1 MASSFDSDERFFQLL
16 HRAVEAGASDIHLKV
31 GQPPAVRIR
40 GDVVYF
46 KTDRLTPEDTFAIAH
61 HIAGERQQ
69 LERIAEWDTS
79 YLLPTGQRFRTNI
92 YRQRATLA
100 IVMRIIPSKIPTFED
115 LGLLPVYRTL
125 AEKERGIVLVV
136 GASGN
141 GKSTSLASMIADL
154 NARKPLH
161 IVTIEDPIEYIHED
175 NYSSIS
181 QREIGT
187 DTQTFGGALRAA
199 LRQDPDVI
207 MVGEI
212 RDEDTMDTAL
222 KAAETG
228 HLVLSTLHTPDVAR
242 TVGRILAL
250 SPSADINE
258 LRDRISQNLQGIIAQ
273 RLLPKKD
280 NSGVVLAAEIL
291 VASGTVRESIRRPDG
306 NPTLKELMER
316 GASPYGM
323 QTFEM
328 HVRGML
334 QAGLVDRETAK
345 NALAI

>member
-1 MASSFDSDERFFQLL
+1 
-16 HRAVEAGASDIHLKV
+16 
-31 GQPPAVRIR
+31 VRIR

-46 KTDRLTPEDTFAIAH
+46 KADRLVPEDTYAIAR
-61 HIAGERQQ
+61 HIARDRQD
-69 LERIAEWDTS
+69 LERVSEWDTS
-79 YLLPTGQRFRTNI
+79 FLLPTGQRFRTNI
-92 YRQRATLA
+92 YRQRGSLA
-100 IVMRIIPSKIPTFED
+100 IVMRVIPSKIPTFED
-115 LGLLPVYRTL
+115 LGLLPVYRAL

-154 NARKPLH
+154 NARKALH

-181 QREIGT
+181 QREIGS
-187 DTQTFGGALRAA
+187 DTLTFAGALRSA

-228 HLVLSTLHTPDVAR
+228 HLVLSTLHTPDVTR

-250 SPSADINE
+250 SPSADMTE

-280 NSGVVLAAEIL
+280 NSGMVLAAEIL

-316 GASPYGM
+316 GTSLYGM
-323 QTFEM
+323 QTFDM
-328 HVRGML
+328 HIKGLL
-334 QAGLVDRETAK
+334 QSGLIDRETAK
-345 NALAI
+345 NALAL

>member
-1 MASSFDSDERFFQLL
+1 MLY
-16 HRAVEAGASDIHLKV
+16 RAIEANASDVHLKV

-46 KTDRLTPEDTFAIAH
+46 KTDRLTPEDTFAIAR
-61 HIAGERQQ
+61 HIAGERHS
-69 LERIAEWDTS
+69 LDRITEWDTS
-79 YLLPTGQRFRTNI
+79 YLLETGQRFRCNV
-92 YRQRATLA
+92 YRQRGSLA
-100 IVMRIIPSKIPTFED
+100 IVMRVIPSEVPNFEQ

-154 NARKPLH
+154 NARKSLH
-161 IVTIEDPIEYIHED
+161 IVTIEDPIEYVHED
-175 NYSSIS
+175 KFSSIS
-181 QREIGT
+181 QREIGS
-187 DTQTFGGALRAA
+187 DTITFAGALRAA

-242 TVGRILAL
+242 TMGRILAL
-250 SPSADINE
+250 SPSADVNE
-258 LRDRISQNLQGIIAQ
+258 LRDRLSQNLQGIIAQ

-280 NSGVVLAAEIL
+280 NSGLVLAAEIL
-291 VASGTVRESIRRPDG
+291 VASGTVREAIRRPEG
-306 NPTLKELMER
+306 NPSLKELMER
-316 GASPYGM
+316 GVSPYGM

-328 HVRGML
+328 HIKAL
-334 QAGLVDRETAK
+334 LTAGTIDREVAK
-345 NALAI
+345 NAIST